1 MSNTTMHQ
9 ILHGAQ
15 LNLARFDLVSIRL
28 VVLCQETG
36 SLSEAARI
44 AHMSKSNASQR
55 LASLESSVR
64 QQLFVRDYRGL
75 RPTPAGRVFATH
87 GRTILEELGALNSQ
101 MLNLSMDLPHEL
113 SLRKNLFDTR

>member
-1 MSNTTMHQ
+1 MHQ
-9 ILHGAQ
+9 IRHCAQ

-55 LASLESSVR
+55 LASLEMSVR
-64 QQLFVRDYRGL
+64 QQLFVRDHQGL
-75 RPTPAGRVFATH
+75 RPTTAGQVFASH

-101 MLNLSMDLPHEL
+101 MLDLAMDLPPEI
-113 SLRKNLFDTR
+113 SLRKNLFETK